1 MQVTVLPCLV
11 VHNYHNT
18 RWIQNYICCG
28 GGFFNISVYA
38 CTKTAF
44 KIIQFCIVNLYIIND
59 YVISLLITL
68 EKF

>member
-1 MQVTVLPCLV
+1 MYRYSLV
-11 VHNYHNT
+11 WWYTIITTLDESRTIYAVVFF
-18 RWIQNYICCG
+18 
-28 GGFFNISVYA
+28 FFNISVYA